1 MIPSTEHLHN
11 LIRSGQADCMCPPW
25 TKEERE
31 VTHLPGCRWQ
41 STIEAIY
48 RLERADEAK
57 TAASPSAGIPSGE

>member
-1 MIPSTEHLHN
+1 
-11 LIRSGQADCMCPPW
+11 MCPPW